1 MTNDEL
7 NYYIK
12 HYIEKDK
19 TGNRKQTDKDSQ
31 HERGRFGGLFC
42 CKKIGKR

>member
-19 TGNRKQTDKDSQ
+19 TGKSSADW
-31 HERGRFGGLFC
+31 
-42 CKKIGKR
+42 GKRETEIGLMIADDDGIYFD

>member
-7 NYYIK
+7 NQYIK

-19 TGNRKQTDKDSQ
+19 TGRAVMLTGDW
-31 HERGRFGGLFC
+31 GM
-42 CKKIGKR
+42 GKS